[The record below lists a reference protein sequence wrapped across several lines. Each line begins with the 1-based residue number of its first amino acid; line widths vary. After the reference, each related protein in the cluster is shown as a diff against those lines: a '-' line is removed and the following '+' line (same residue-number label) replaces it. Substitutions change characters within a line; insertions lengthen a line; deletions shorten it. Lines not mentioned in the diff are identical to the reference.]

1 MGAVRAMT
9 DRERQLFE
17 IFKKAVRA
25 EQEAQAMYKQ
35 AMGLCD
41 DGLLKQILASFYE
54 DEQRHEKEV
63 MARYQQFRSD
73 FAQE

>member
-1 MGAVRAMT
+1 MGVVRAMT

-35 AMGLCD
+35 AIGLCD
-41 DGLLKQILASFYE
+41 DELLKNILVSFHE
-54 DEQRHEKEV
+54 DELRHEKEV
-63 MARYQQFRSD
+63 MSRYQQFRSD